1 MPKGVDAATGRGTRF
16 KDLTGTRSG
25 RLVFIRCVG
34 ENEHRHKIWEALCD
48 CGNLTTTSSPHKTLS
63 CGCMQKE
70 IAAAYLSARALDPEE
85 RTKRMLANRV
95 RQRERRRSDP
105 LTAMQARL
113 SRLHRHALS
122 QVGAIKTSKTF
133 EQLGYTA
140 SEFVRHIERQFLPR
154 MGWHNM
160 SEWQVD
166 HIIPVSSAKS
176 EEDVV
181 ALNQLS
187 NLRPMWA
194 VDNNAKKDK
203 RLSLL

>member
-1 MPKGVDAATGRGTRF
+1 MPKGVDAGTGRGTRF
-16 KDLTGTRSG
+16 KDRSGTRSG
-25 RLVFIRCVG
+25 RLTFTRHVG
-34 ENEHRHKIWEALCD
+34 ETEHRHLIWEAVCD
-48 CGNLTTTSSPHKTLS
+48 CGSITTTATPHKTLS
-63 CGCMQKE
+63 CGCLQRETVAK
-70 IAAAYLSARALDPEE
+70 IQASKALPQEE
-85 RTKRMLANRV
+85 RTRRMLANRV
-95 RQRERRRSDP
+95 RQRERRKTDP
-105 LTAMQARL
+105 RLAMQARL
-113 SRLHRHALS
+113 SRLHRHALA
-122 QVGAIKTSKTF
+122 QVGAIKTSSTF
-133 EQLGYTA
+133 ERLGYTA
-140 SEFVRHIERQFLPR
+140 SEFVRHIERQFMPG

-194 VDNNAKKDK
+194 VENNAKKDK